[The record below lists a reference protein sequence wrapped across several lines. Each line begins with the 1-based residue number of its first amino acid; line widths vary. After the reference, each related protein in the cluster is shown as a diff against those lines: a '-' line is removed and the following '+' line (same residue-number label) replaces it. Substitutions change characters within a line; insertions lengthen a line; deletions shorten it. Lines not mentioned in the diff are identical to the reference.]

1 MTGTEITIDHIA
13 YAKIFMH
20 ALKNSYND
28 VCGILIGKY
37 YNSENETKKCI
48 ISNTVPLFHTHILF
62 AFLSLA
68 FTMIEKNCKE
78 TGERIIGYYH
88 ISADDSKNDNISNIK
103 ICDIIS
109 DTLIKNYNDAL
120 ICLVNISKLK
130 DDEDNCIK
138 TFIQDGNGK
147 LKNAKIKISSKNK
160 EFLRKSISNH
170 EYLNIHDFDDHLN
183 CINCDFMNPNLFK
196 DSS

>member
-68 FTMIEKNCKE
+68 FTM
-78 TGERIIGYYH
+78 
-88 ISADDSKNDNISNIK
+88 
-103 ICDIIS
+103 
-109 DTLIKNYNDAL
+109 
-120 ICLVNISKLK
+120 VNI
-130 DDEDNCIK
+130 I
-138 TFIQDGNGK
+138 
-147 LKNAKIKISSKNK
+147 LKNFITKI
-160 EFLRKSISNH
+160 
-170 EYLNIHDFDDHLN
+170 NIPLYCL
-183 CINCDFMNPNLFK
+183 CI
-196 DSS
+196 